1 VRDAKKHDYH
11 GDYGRVGNRAGH
23 CASAVCILGNAW
35 KAGWCRSGRCYQQA
49 GPGSY
54 GAPAFILVAG
64 RGSCARKRRG
74 VPADVAGAPCIRTQG
89 LQPLYCPWPCCFPD
103 LPIFP
108 SAAFALRPLC
118 VARDLERCDHVY
130 PRWGEHNT
138 TYTCVARLFVLGAAA
153 SIMGR
158 SFLGTFLRPFA
169 LPTPIGPAATKTT
182 KAGLSFG
189 VPAHY

>member
-35 KAGWCRSGRCYQQA
+35 KVGWCRSGRYCQQA
-49 GPGSY
+49 GPGLA

-89 LQPLYCPWPCCFPD
+89 LQPLYCPWPRCTLKIPVFPG
-103 LPIFP
+103 
-108 SAAFALRPLC
+108 AAFTLRPLR
-118 VARDLERCDHVY
+118 VARDLEWCDHVS
-130 PRWGEHNT
+130 PGEAGT
-138 TYTCVARLFVLGAAA
+138 TLCVSQGYLCSAHRLLSSWVGASSQLTSGPSLCPA
-153 SIMGR
+153 
-158 SFLGTFLRPFA
+158 
-169 LPTPIGPAATKTT
+169 PIGPAATKTT